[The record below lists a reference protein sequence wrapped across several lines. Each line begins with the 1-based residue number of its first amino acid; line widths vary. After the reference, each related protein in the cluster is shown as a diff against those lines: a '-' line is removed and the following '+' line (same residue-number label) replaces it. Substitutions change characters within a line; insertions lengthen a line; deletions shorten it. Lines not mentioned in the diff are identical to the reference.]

1 MFDTLS
7 RRSNISPLIPFEWI
21 IKNPLIWDQKHIE
34 NEKKMAVCDHSFG
47 EECRRLLLIYLYKK
61 KLIFILADRLF
72 LCRRML
78 ILFDIALSIDLV

>member
-34 NEKKMAVCDHSFG
+34 NEKKWRCVIIRSERIAVG
-47 EECRRLLLIYLYKK
+47 YY
-61 KLIFILADRLF
+61 
-72 LCRRML
+72 
-78 ILFDIALSIDLV
+78 